1 MSVKEVRS
9 SRNFQVIGLILVS
22 RLRTVS
28 RPRAGRSTVRSQLTV
43 QAGQPRAGR
52 SGSLTVAV
60 GGEDTLRNFFGGDG
74 ERAVVAPSAVDVH
87 VLLA

>member
-28 RPRAGRSTVRSQLTV
+28 RPCAVSR
-43 QAGQPRAGR
+43 PRAGR

-60 GGEDTLRNFFGGDG
+60 GGEDALRNFFGGDG